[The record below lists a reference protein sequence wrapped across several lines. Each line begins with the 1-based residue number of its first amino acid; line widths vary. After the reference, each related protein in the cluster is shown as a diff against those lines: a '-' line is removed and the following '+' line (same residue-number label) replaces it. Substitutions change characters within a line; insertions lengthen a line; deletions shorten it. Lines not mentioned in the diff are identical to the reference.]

1 MPHNF
6 TDGIVR
12 ILHPNS
18 QTSGTGF
25 VVSSDG
31 LISTCAHV
39 IMALGVG
46 PGDVIDLVL
55 HATRE
60 QRQAIVEREYWR
72 DSDAEDIAFLR
83 LQGTLPKEVVPL
95 PLGHSAHADD
105 HSFST
110 YGFPDLDSVDG
121 MRGGGTVRGS
131 KKQGAFTVLQL
142 WSEEVTQGFSG
153 APVWDDSAQIVIGMV
168 TSTVINKE
176 VRVGSSTIAIPSDR
190 NWRFT
195 FTSFATPTETLLTTC
210 SALQFSSKCPYRQL
224 VAFSEADAPFF
235 FGRETFVERLV
246 EHLHENPRFLA
257 IFGPSGSGKSSVVQ
271 AGLIPQLRND
281 AILGSK
287 HWKVIVTRP
296 SYNPNPVY
304 LLTQLQLGN
313 VRNLYEGIQFWLTQ
327 HRERT
332 DRVLLVVDQFEEIFV
347 EEEPVRNTLLTQLIE
362 LLDTSRRITLIVVMR
377 DDFYSQ
383 FVGLEALR
391 SRLDESKGAV
401 NIPPI
406 LTSRDLEAIICEPAR
421 RANVRIQEGLVDII
435 IKDVMGEKQEVRNT
449 ILPLLEFALAQLWEK
464 RHQETL
470 TIEAYKNMDG
480 IAGGFTSWANI
491 TYDRLIE
498 KLPLARRHMVQR
510 IFTDL
515 VHLGDESLQQ
525 PDCRRR
531 LPLATLRRESKFIE
545 EIVQQLVQARLLVK
559 SEGMVEIIHDV
570 LLIKWGYLRNWI
582 KDNRAYFEW
591 KQRLEGKVHDWEET
605 SSKQSRKH
613 DEHKLL
619 AGGDLVQATSYLKRY
634 KDDLTPQDQLFI
646 RMSEKR
652 QRREVNIW
660 RGIGLILLILLL
672 LVGGLAE
679 WASLNLQ
686 QAQAEKRVAFAH
698 ALVAQSGTYL
708 LKHQYDLALLLS
720 IKAYQTEND
729 YDTRSGLL
737 TALEGTSQ
745 VNKILHDNNLP
756 SSLDYMQSLMVGLA
770 FSANDRMLISA
781 HADGTI
787 ALWNT
792 STGEQHSV
800 HIPNIVALSPRGKM
814 AVTIGP
820 NGSDG
825 SWLWDAQA
833 GTKIIRLS
841 GPLLLNPMEDAPPFT
856 FSPDEHVLA
865 VNENGRL
872 ILWDTA
878 SRKPIGTLLTG
889 LSDYSIGH
897 MSFSPDNKI
906 LAVSV
911 CESGNQVYNN
921 GGNPLY
927 CGHSDILLWNV
938 ASRSRIGSPL
948 KSNQMGVRS
957 MAFSPNDRLLATGG
971 TDNTIV
977 LWDTTTQQP
986 LGEPLLGHTA
996 WVESLSFNPDGKLLA
1011 SGSNDHTVRL
1021 WDVAARREIGEPL
1034 FGHQTSVSAVTFS
1047 PDGQSLASG
1056 DIDNTMIIWNATS
1069 SSHLSQPLKLGEYLS
1084 DADISFGT
1092 FTDLLAYN
1100 EAGSIYIHNLKTGM
1114 RTAILNLS
1122 GPRTSGNAALED
1134 TGSVALSSNLR
1145 TLATYSEDGTILLWD
1160 MTTRKLTQ
1168 HFKDVALHNR
1178 PILALS
1184 SDGRILATSTC
1195 CSANTK
1201 TITLWDVATGRII
1214 HRMASRDEIYSIA
1227 ISPDGS
1233 MIASGDSAGVVTLWN
1248 VATTV
1253 GQPLTGHMDTINRV
1267 LFSPDGKILAARGS
1281 NGALLLW
1288 DMTDQKQIDPPP
1300 LQSDSDFYS
1309 PGMAFSPDGDILAL
1323 ASSRVTGSS
1332 IILWNVK
1339 KHELVA
1345 HPISSPSIVEDLIF
1359 GLHGQLLS
1367 TANVGHGVVILSFTL
1382 WDINVDSWM
1391 NRACSIANRNL
1402 TVTEWNQFVSG
1413 EPYSKVCPRLS
1424 S

>member
-12 ILHPNS
+12 ILHQGG

-25 VVSSDG
+25 VVSDDG
-31 LISTCAHV
+31 LIVTCAHV
-39 IMALGVG
+39 IMATGAE

-55 HATRE
+55 YATGE
-60 QRQAIVEREYWR
+60 QRQAIVEREYWH

-83 LQGTLPKEVVPL
+83 LQGALPKEVGRL
-95 PLGHSAHADD
+95 PLGNSICVDGHL
-105 HSFST
+105 FST
-110 YGFPDLDSVDG
+110 YGFPDRDSLDG
-121 MRGGGTVRGS
+121 MRGSGKILGHKKRG
-131 KKQGAFTVLQL
+131 ALTVLQL
-142 WSEEVTQGFSG
+142 WSEEVTLGFSG
-153 APVWDDSAQIVIGMV
+153 APIWDDSVQIVVGMV
-168 TSTVINKE
+168 SSTTTNKE
-176 VRVGSSTIAIPSDR
+176 VRIGGQTITIPSDP
-190 NWRFT
+190 NERFT
-195 FTSFATPTETLLTTC
+195 FTSFATPTEMLLMAC
-210 SALQFSSKCPYRQL
+210 SALQFSSECPYRQL

-235 FGRETFVERLV
+235 FGREAFVESLV
-246 EHLHENPRFLA
+246 KHLHENPRFLA
-257 IFGPSGSGKSSVVQ
+257 VFGPSGSGKSSLVQ
-271 AGLIPQLRND
+271 AGLIPQLRKD

-296 SYNPNPVY
+296 SDDPLY
-304 LLTQLQLGN
+304 LLPQLQLGN
-313 VRNLYEGIQFWLTQ
+313 VSSLFEGIQFWLRQ
-327 HRERT
+327 HLERT
-332 DRVLLVVDQFEEIFV
+332 DRVLLVIDQFEEIFV
-347 EEEPVRNTLLTQLIE
+347 AKETVRDTFLAQLVE
-362 LLDTSRRITLIVVMR
+362 LLDTSRRVTLIIVMR

-391 SRLDESKGAV
+391 RWLDESKGAV
-401 NIPPI
+401 NVPQI
-406 LTSRDLEAIICEPAR
+406 LTRRDLEAIICEPAR
-421 RANVRIQEGLVDII
+421 RANVHINEGLVDII
-435 IKDVMGEKQEVRNT
+435 IKDVMEGKQEVSST
-449 ILPLLEFALAQLWEK
+449 ILPLLEFALTQLWEK
-464 RHQETL
+464 RQRETETL

-480 IAGGFTSWANI
+480 IAGEFTSWANV
-491 TYDRLIE
+491 TYDHLIE
-498 KLPLARRHMVQR
+498 KLPLARRHLVQR

-515 VHLGDESLQQ
+515 VHLENESLQQ
-525 PDCRRR
+525 PDSRQRKPLVALCR
-531 LPLATLRRESKFIE
+531 PESESKFIE

-559 SEGMVEIIHDV
+559 NEGTVEIIHDV
-570 LLIKWGYLRNWI
+570 LLREWGYLRSWI
-582 KDNRAYFEW
+582 KDNRAYLEW
-591 KQRLEGKVHDWEET
+591 HQRLKEKFHDWEKTKFEY
-605 SSKQSRKH
+605 SRKH
-613 DEHKLL
+613 DGHKLL
-619 AGGDLVQATSYLKRY
+619 AGGDLVQAASYLQRY
-634 KDDLTPQDQLFI
+634 KDDLTTQDQFFI

-660 RGIGLILLILLL
+660 RGIGMILLVLLL

-745 VNKILHDNNLP
+745 VNTILHEKNLP
-756 SSLDYMQSLMVGLA
+756 SPPNFLQSSVVGLA
-770 FSANDRMLISA
+770 FSINGHMLISA
-781 HADGTI
+781 HADGRV

-814 AVTIGP
+814 AVTIGS
-820 NGSDG
+820 NGSD
-825 SWLWDAQA
+825 SPWLWDAQA

-872 ILWDTA
+872 VLWDTA

-897 MSFSPDNKI
+897 MAFSPDNKL
-906 LAVSV
+906 LAVSI
-911 CESGNQVYNN
+911 CESGNQVYDN

-927 CGHSDILLWNV
+927 CGRSDILLWDV
-938 ASRSRIGSPL
+938 ASRSRLGSPL
-948 KSNQMGVRS
+948 KSNQIGVRS
-957 MAFSPNDRLLATGG
+957 IAFSPNDRLLATGG

-996 WVESLSFNPDGKLLA
+996 WVESLFFNPDGKLLA

-1034 FGHQTSVSAVTFS
+1034 LGHQTSVSTVTFS
-1047 PDGQSLASG
+1047 PDGQSLASS
-1056 DIDNTMIIWNATS
+1056 DTDNTMIIWNVTS

-1084 DADISFGT
+1084 DADISFGP
-1092 FTDLLAYN
+1092 FTDSLAYN

-1114 RTAILNLS
+1114 RTAILNPS
-1122 GPRTSGNAALED
+1122 GPRKSGNASLED
-1134 TGSVALSSNLR
+1134 IGSVALSSNPR
-1145 TLATYSEDGTILLWD
+1145 TLATYSKDGTIILWD
-1160 MTTRKLTQ
+1160 MTTRKPTQ
-1168 HFKDVALHNR
+1168 SFKDVDQSGPA
-1178 PILALS
+1178 IALS
-1184 SDGRILATSTC
+1184 LDGRTLATC
-1195 CSANTK
+1195 CSVNTK
-1201 TITLWDVATGRII
+1201 TITLRDVATGRII
-1214 HRMASRDEIYSIA
+1214 HRMTSRDEIYSMA

-1300 LQSDSDFYS
+1300 LQDDPDFYS
-1309 PGMAFSPDGDILAL
+1309 TGMAFSPDGDILAL
-1323 ASSRVTGSS
+1323 ASSSITGSS
-1332 IILWNVK
+1332 IILWDVK

-1345 HPISSPSIVEDLIF
+1345 HPISSSSIVEDLIF

-1382 WDINVDSWM
+1382 WDVNVDSWVD
-1391 NRACSIANRNL
+1391 RACSIANRNL
-1402 TVTEWNQFVSG
+1402 TVAEWNQFVSG
-1413 EPYSKVCPRLS
+1413 EPYSKVCPRLAS
-1424 S
+1424 